1 MNEQPIATLSSVQGS
16 ADCPTTTDAMTS
28 EPLNSGMQPAF
39 HENLLKGIR
48 NALEGSDGS
57 WDALQYLLPW
67 CALGRDLHLRVEG
80 EGYGPEELKI
90 LGTAYLKV
98 LEGFYARREDP
109 ASQLG
114 EVTPEEIASRLERM
128 IEELRR
134 MRSPREV
141 AMDMEQTR
149 RRHDDLLLQVEQEGT
164 PAGRGFASHEKLE
177 ELRQTEARLNQLHEE
192 MRRRAEWPRRLL
204 DSIIRLDSYICIRK
218 HK

>member
-1 MNEQPIATLSSVQGS
+1 MP
-16 ADCPTTTDAMTS
+16 S
-28 EPLNSGMQPAF
+28 EPSNSGMQPDF
-39 HENLLKGIR
+39 HQKLLGGIR
-48 NALEGSDGS
+48 NALEESDGS
-57 WDALQYLLPW
+57 WHALQYLLPW

-109 ASQLG
+109 ASQLR
-114 EVTPEEIASRLERM
+114 EVTPEEIASRLESM
-128 IEELRR
+128 IDELRR

-149 RRHDDLLLQVEQEGT
+149 RRHDDLLLQVELEGT
-164 PAGRGFASHEKLE
+164 PTGSGFASHEKRE

-204 DSIIRLDSYICIRK
+204 DSLINLESYICIRK
-218 HK
+218 NK